1 MSADDVIL
9 VIRKSSK
16 YYVVH
21 ANATDHW
28 ESDNWNCLIN
38 PETKYTFS
46 RAKALI
52 IGHDIQKKINSEYG
66 VREVFD

>member
-1 MSADDVIL
+1 MSKDDVIL
-9 VIRKSSK
+9 VIHKKNK

-28 ESDNWNCLIN
+28 ESDNWGCFIT
-38 PETKYTFS
+38 PEAKYTFS

-52 IGHDIQKKINSEYG
+52 IGHNMQKTIMSEYG
-66 VREVFD
+66 VREVF

>member
-9 VIRKSSK
+9 VIRKTSK

-28 ESDNWNCLIN
+28 ESDNWGCFVT
-38 PETKYTFS
+38 PDAKFTRS

-52 IGHDIQKKINSEYG
+52 IAHDMQKNINSEYG
-66 VREVFD
+66 VREVC